1 MEERVTEEHQLE
13 EVKKALNIEG
23 SFQDN
28 TIMLH
33 MREVKEYLR
42 DAGVSDRI
50 LDSERAVGILTRGVS
65 DLWNYG
71 SGDTSLSSYFKER
84 AIQLALKSR
93 AEEKK
98 NGGIQAEQSV

>member
-1 MEERVTEEHQLE
+1 MDEKITEEQQLE
-13 EVKKALNIEG
+13 EIKKAMNIEG
-23 SFQDN
+23 DYQND
-28 TIMLH
+28 TVMLH

-71 SGDTSLSSYFKER
+71 SGNTSLSSYFKER
-84 AIQLALKSR
+84 AVQLALKSK
-93 AEEKK
+93 AEERK
-98 NGGIQAEQSV
+98 NGGIQAE

>member
-1 MEERVTEEHQLE
+1 MDEKITEEQQLE
-13 EVKKALNIEG
+13 EIKKAMNIEG
-23 SFQDN
+23 DYQND
-28 TIMLH
+28 TVMLH

-71 SGDTSLSSYFKER
+71 SGNTSLSSYFKER
-84 AIQLALKSR
+84 AVQLALKSK
-93 AEEKK
+93 AEERK
-98 NGGIQAEQSV
+98 NGGLQAE